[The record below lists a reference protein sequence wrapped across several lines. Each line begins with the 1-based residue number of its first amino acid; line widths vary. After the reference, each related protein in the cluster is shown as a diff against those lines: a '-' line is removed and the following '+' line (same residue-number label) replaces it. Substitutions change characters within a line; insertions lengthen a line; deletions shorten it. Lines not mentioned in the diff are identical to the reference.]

1 MHVGGITVDLNWLLQ
16 FIFTAFVIGL
26 GLLYLVKNTAS
37 KYFEVDASF
46 EAAESNHTVID
57 PSIVN
62 QAMEAEEG
70 SFRCVNCG
78 NSGTKKCSRCKSVR
92 YWHVFSPFFLGS

>member
-16 FIFTAFVIGL
+16 FIFTVFIIGL
-26 GLLYLVKNTAS
+26 GLLHLVKNTAS
-37 KYFEVDASF
+37 KYFEVDANF

-62 QAMEAEEG
+62 QAMEAEMD
-70 SFRCVNCG
+70 SLRCVNCG
-78 NSGTKKCSRCKSVR
+78 ISGSKTCSRCKSVR
-92 YWHVFSPFFLGS
+92 YW